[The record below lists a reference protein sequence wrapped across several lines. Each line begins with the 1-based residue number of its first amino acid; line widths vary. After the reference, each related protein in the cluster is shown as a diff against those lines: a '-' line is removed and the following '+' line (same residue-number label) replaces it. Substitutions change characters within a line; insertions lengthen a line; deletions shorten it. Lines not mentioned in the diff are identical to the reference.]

1 MELVA
6 IVASLALLEFF
17 WFLYRTG
24 RARGTYGVEA
34 PAVTGHPI
42 FERHF
47 RVHQNSV
54 EQMVMF
60 LPGIFLFALFVNAA
74 IGALIGLI
82 YVIARIWYAWA
93 YVQDPAKR
101 TPGFLV
107 SMLSTQVLV
116 LGGLIGA
123 IVAYVR

>member
-1 MELVA
+1 MELIA

-47 RVHQNSV
+47 RVQQNTL
-54 EQMVMF
+54 EQLMIF
-60 LPGIFLFALFVNAA
+60 LPALFLFGRYVSAPIA
-74 IGALIGLI
+74 ALIGLVFLVGRLI
-82 YVIARIWYAWA
+82 YERS
-93 YVQDPAKR
+93 YVKDPAR
-101 TPGFLV
+101 RGLGFL
-107 SMLSTQVLV
+107 LSLGPSLILLV
-116 LGGLIGA
+116 GGLVGA
-123 IVAYVR
+123 LVAWF

>member
-47 RVHQNSV
+47 RVQQNTL
-54 EQMVMF
+54 EQLMIF
-60 LPGIFLFALFVNAA
+60 LPALFLFGRYVSAPIA
-74 IGALIGLI
+74 ALIGLVFLVGRLI
-82 YVIARIWYAWA
+82 YERS
-93 YVQDPAKR
+93 YVKDPAR
-101 TPGFLV
+101 RGLGFL
-107 SMLSTQVLV
+107 LSLGPSLILLV
-116 LGGLIGA
+116 GGLVGA
-123 IVAYVR
+123 LVAWF